1 MPYKRFACN
10 EVAAFQVSTLLKV
23 SFFTFTFYIFVNRFR
38 NAYFKEQ
45 ILRAASTIY
54 FFNLF
59 VLSCKR
65 VSKTVGLLRKFQNVL
80 PRASKFLRS
89 HLDHGDNMH

>member
-10 EVAAFQVSTLLKV
+10 EVATFQVSTLLKV
-23 SFFTFTFYIFVNRFR
+23 SFFTFYIFVNRFR

-80 PRASKFLRS
+80 SRASKFLRF
-89 HLDHGDNMH
+89 HLDYGGNMH